1 MWTNYMPITYTQLL
15 SSCDGYGYMAI
26 CILNFLNSILLG
38 NSFKITAPYPGVRDY
53 IAGRPII
60 QNCWRLALYIGE
72 RAWDVAR
79 GNVG

>member
-1 MWTNYMPITYTQLL
+1 MPITYTQLS

-26 CILNFLNSILLG
+26 YILNFLNSILG
-38 NSFKITAPYPGVRDY
+38 NSFKITTPYPGVRDY

-72 RAWDVAR
+72 RTWEVAR
-79 GNVG
+79 DNVG